1 MIGWREKLQDLIG
14 MFTRIRAAWAKAE
27 RTIGA
32 TEPTQRLRISSE
44 AYSDFSQ
51 NAPAADNSSDSHSG
65 RWAHDMAELLKNAQG
80 TLRGERDF
88 TPEDIGQLRETMDA
102 IAPIVAQSFWLRRR
116 QPELGAPL
124 DLFKSHLNE
133 LQATLEQSR
142 VTLLAAGKPT
152 G

>member
-1 MIGWREKLQDLIG
+1 

-44 AYSDFSQ
+44 AYSGFSQ
-51 NAPAADNSSDSHSG
+51 NAPAA
-65 RWAHDMAELLKNAQG
+65 
-80 TLRGERDF
+80 
-88 TPEDIGQLRETMDA
+88 
-102 IAPIVAQSFWLRRR
+102 
-116 QPELGAPL
+116 

-142 VTLLAAGKPT
+142 ATLLAAGTPT